1 MIAEQSLT
9 FQFQNLMLREI
20 LVIDDNPDIRLLVSN
35 ILKDQNFEVRTAA
48 NYDQAVYEI
57 QRKLPDLAI
66 VDIKLDKP
74 DKDGIDL
81 LKLINKKNKMTPVIM
96 ISGHATVQI
105 AVEAIRLGAYEFIEK
120 PFTKEKILNY
130 VKRALESTKLKKEKD
145 IIENKL
151 FHSFELMGKSSS
163 IVKVKKIIEKLSTSE
178 SRVLISGPT
187 GSGKELVARKIH
199 KNSNRSKEPF
209 IIINAALLKE
219 NSYEKELFGE
229 EFEDGSISFGALE
242 RANKG
247 TLLIDEVSEIP
258 YETQANVLR
267 VLIDQKFKRLNGS
280 KDINVNIRLI
290 SSTSKDLNEL
300 VSANKFREDL
310 FHRLNVMPI
319 ELTSLNSRTEDIP
332 ILIEYF
338 KNKLS
343 EINGVQQPNID
354 IKNDNF
360 YTYNWP
366 GNVRELR
373 NLVERVTILS
383 ANETKENINK
393 LISDILNPSTNSKIN
408 NDLMEKS
415 FSSPL
420 KEAREHFEK
429 EYLTTQ
435 LKKNHGNISKTADFI
450 GMERSALHRKLKSLG
465 IKGIN

>member
-1 MIAEQSLT
+1 MHK
-9 FQFQNLMLREI
+9 EI
-20 LVIDDNPDIRLLVSN
+20 LVIDDNPDIRFLICN
-35 ILKDQNFEVRTAA
+35 ILKEQNFEVRSAA
-48 NYDQAVYEI
+48 NYDQALLEI
-57 QRKLPDLAI
+57 NKRLPDLAI
-66 VDIKLDKP
+66 IDIKLDKP

-81 LKLINKKNKMTPVIM
+81 LKHVIEKNKLIPVIM

-120 PFTKEKILNY
+120 PFSKEKILNY
-130 VKRALESTKLKKEKD
+130 VNRALESSNLKKEKD

-151 FHSFELMGKSSS
+151 FHSFELIGKSPE
-163 IVKVKKIIEKLSTSE
+163 IIKVKRIIEKLSATD

-199 KNSNRSKEPF
+199 KNSSRYNEPF

-219 NSYEKELFGE
+219 KTYEKELFGE
-229 EFEDGSISFGALE
+229 EFEDGQISFGALE

-258 YETQANVLR
+258 FETQANVLR

-280 KDINVNIRLI
+280 KDISVNIRLI
-290 SSTSKDLNEL
+290 SSSSKNLNEL
-300 VSANKFREDL
+300 VKNNLFREDL

-319 ELTSLNSRTEDIP
+319 ELNSLTTRTEDIP
-332 ILIEYF
+332 LLIDYF
-338 KNKLS
+338 KGKLS
-343 EINGVQQPNID
+343 EINGVLQPNID
-354 IKNDNF
+354 IQNDNL
-360 YTYNWP
+360 YTYSWP

-373 NLVERVTILS
+373 NLVERITILS
-383 ANETKENINK
+383 SNESKERINEV
-393 LISDILNPSTNSKIN
+393 INDILNPSFKFTA
-408 NDLMEKS
+408 EKNLLTQS
-415 FSSPL
+415 FQSPL

-429 EYLTTQ
+429 EYLSTQ
-435 LKKNHGNISKTADFI
+435 LKKHHGNISKTADFI